1 MPSQYPDEF
10 RDRAVRLVA
19 ESRPSHESEWAAIRE
34 VAAKLGVNSETLRKW
49 VRVGQA
55 QSGSRPGATREEQE
69 EIRRLRKENAELRRA
84 NEILQSASAFFAAR
98 LDRTAT
104 R

>member
-19 ESRPSHESEWAAIRE
+19 ESRHSHESEWAAIR
-34 VAAKLGVNSETLRKW
+34 G
-49 VRVGQA
+49 
-55 QSGSRPGATREEQE
+55 
-69 EIRRLRKENAELRRA
+69 LRKENAELRRA

>member
-19 ESRPSHESEWAAIRE
+19 ECRGEHDFEWAAIRE
-34 VAAKLGVNSETLRKW
+34 VAAKLGVGPETVRKW
-49 VRVGQA
+49 VRASQA
-55 QSGSRPGATREEQE
+55 RGGAGSTREEQE